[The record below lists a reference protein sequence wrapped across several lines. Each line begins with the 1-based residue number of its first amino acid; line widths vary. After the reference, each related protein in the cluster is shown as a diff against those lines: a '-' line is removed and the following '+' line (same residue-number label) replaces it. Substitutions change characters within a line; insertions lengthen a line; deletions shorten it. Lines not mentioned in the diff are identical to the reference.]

1 MFNLHYIDQKNLE
14 KALKDRPI
22 ECDISKVVV
31 QGPARVGKTSV
42 KCLIL
47 ATNYKSPNSTGC
59 VHPTERTIGN
69 FKISAHA
76 RHDGKHWELVD
87 DNGMEDKLASV
98 IKAAAENQ
106 ADKKHTTNS
115 TAEDTQQMSADDD
128 VIALDNYTSVS
139 SKSPSFQSTFEER
152 DVKEAQEMV
161 KAFLLLAEKADGN
174 LKFHEDWLYF
184 IDCGGQIQYQK
195 LIQTFIPCASVLML
209 VTSLAEELSSQSSTQ
224 LQFGDP
230 EYETS
235 KYSLTVETILKQ
247 LILMVN
253 YNTHQQKMLISE
265 DKSHV
270 DIINPPEKLSI
281 IVVATHSDEYK
292 EDTVVETIEMKE
304 KKLAEIFKPWE
315 SNLSYHETDTG
326 LRIMHIV
333 DGSRA
338 DCAESIVS
346 QDPIISEISRKL
358 KDQAYK
364 VQVPIRWYAF
374 ELLLRKLAKRG
385 CGVLSLQKCKA
396 VGRALKL
403 NVHDGE
409 VESALQFFHILNT
422 LLYYPDSS
430 VTDLVFVFPE
440 SLIKIID
447 ELMIHICQA
456 RVKRSVSSAINEM
469 AIEGIISKTV
479 LDLTCKC
486 REISAEFPDFKAKLF
501 AIFKHLL
508 IASEL
513 PEQEDKFFMPAL
525 LPLVDPL
532 QMCFFPDSTFC
543 PLVFSFEKGAPA
555 GLFCSWIVQLLSS
568 RKKASPL
575 NRKLVWHI
583 SHLTD
588 TNYSNFIKMTCVGC
602 TGKVAFVERFDRF
615 EVYCE
620 SSEDQLKVG
629 REVENALECTIEIR
643 KFEAIIRSK
652 NWFLC
657 PCGQTPDH
665 FAEASIDFMNDGK
678 VVCSNTH
685 DILEAPPECVS
696 WIMLRKGEFPDNNNN
711 NFCEYINFNTRYYL

>member
-1 MFNLHYIDQKNLE
+1 M
-14 KALKDRPI
+14 
-22 ECDISKVVV
+22 
-31 QGPARVGKTSV
+31 GKTSV

-47 ATNYKSPNSTGC
+47 STNYKSHNSTGC
-59 VHPTERTIGN
+59 VDSTERAVGN

-87 DNGMEDKLASV
+87 DKGMEDKLANV
-98 IKAAAENQ
+98 IKRAAENLSN
-106 ADKKHTTNS
+106 KKASMHTTMEDPGPMSPENDV
-115 TAEDTQQMSADDD
+115 TAVDNVSA
-128 VIALDNYTSVS
+128 VS
-139 SKSPSFQSTFEER
+139 SPSPSSSTFEES

-161 KAFLLLAEKADGN
+161 EAFLFYSEKAEGK

-195 LIQTFIPCASVLML
+195 LIQAFIPCASVLML

-224 LQFGDP
+224 LQYGDL
-230 EYETS
+230 EYETT
-235 KYSLTVETILKQ
+235 KHSLTVETILKQ

-253 YNTHQQKMLISE
+253 FNAHQQKTLISE
-265 DKSHV
+265 DKSLV
-270 DIINPPEKLSI
+270 DVIKPPEKLSI
-281 IVVATHSDEYK
+281 IAVATHSDVYK
-292 EDTVVETIEMKE
+292 EDAVVETIEMKE

-315 SNLSYHETDTG
+315 TNLSYHETDAG

-338 DCAESIVS
+338 YHAESITS
-346 QDPIISEISRKL
+346 QDPVISEISRKL

-396 VGRALKL
+396 IGHALKF
-403 NVHDGE
+403 NVHNGE
-409 VESALQFFHILNT
+409 VESALKFFHILNT

-456 RVKRSVSSAINEM
+456 RVKQSISPAINEM

-479 LDLTCKC
+479 LDLTSKCK
-486 REISAEFPDFKAKLF
+486 EISAEFPDFKAKLF

-513 PEQEDKFFMPAL
+513 PEEEDKFFMPAL

-532 QMCFFPDSTFC
+532 LLRPFPASPFI

-555 GLFCSWIVQLLSS
+555 GLFCAWIVQLLSS
-568 RKKASPL
+568 SHENFLPV
-575 NRKLVWHI
+575 NRKLMWHI
-583 SHLTD
+583 SHRTD

-602 TGKVAFVERFDRF
+602 VGKIAFVEHLDRF
-615 EVYCE
+615 EVHCE
-620 SSEDQLKVG
+620 RSEDRQKVG
-629 REVENALECTIEIR
+629 GEVEGALENTIEIR
-643 KFEAIIRSK
+643 KFEAIIRRK
-652 NWFLC
+652 KGFLC
-657 PCGQTPDH
+657 PCTQPTDH
-665 FAEASIDFMNDGK
+665 FAEAVIDIKNDDK
-678 VVCSNTH
+678 LVCSKTH
-685 DILEAPPECVS
+685 DILETPPDYMS
-696 WIMLRKGEFPDNNNN
+696 WIMLRNGEFPNKP
-711 NFCEYINFNTRYYL
+711 